1 MRVIHK
7 GYAVTTYGVNH
18 LTVSNPEGKVIY
30 QTDRRDKLGILE
42 TENGLRELIEVLIRD
57 AKRNSKE

>member
-7 GYAVTTYGVNH
+7 GYAATTYGKSH

-30 QTDRRDKLGILE
+30 ETDQRDKVWNSAVE
-42 TENGLRELIEVLIRD
+42 TENGLRELIEVLIR
-57 AKRNSKE
+57 KEKAN